1 MKVAILTKF
10 GRVATVMN
18 DQDPQ
23 SIREE
28 VSIPAELAGER
39 VDKAAAQLLSDY
51 SRAELTRWLGEGS
64 LTIDGSV
71 VKPKHKVFGGER
83 LMLSAQRQSRED
95 WHAAQDIALD
105 VLFEDDDLLVLNKPA
120 GLVVHPGAGNADGT
134 LVNALLHHRPDLSQ
148 LARAGIVHRLDK
160 DTSGIMVVAASP
172 LAYQRLVLAI
182 SERFL
187 LQAGSLGPPW
197 VPWAPWAPLGP
208 SGPPGAQG
216 LCGYLHNQQSPCCC
230 CCLC

>member
-1 MKVAILTKF
+1 
-10 GRVATVMN
+10 MN
-18 DQDPQ
+18 DQDLQ

-160 DTSGIMVVAASP
+160 GTSGAIIAAKT
-172 LAYQRLVLAI
+172 AI
-182 SERFL
+182 LRARS
-187 LQAGSLGPPW
+187 
-197 VPWAPWAPLGP
+197 
-208 SGPPGAQG
+208 
-216 LCGYLHNQQSPCCC
+216 C
-230 CCLC
+230 

>member
-23 SIREE
+23 RIREE
-28 VSIPAELAGER
+28 VSIPGELAGER

-83 LMLSAQRQSRED
+83 LMLSAQRQSREED

-105 VLFEDDDLLVLNKPA
+105 VMFEDDDVLVLNKPA

-134 LVNALLHHRPDLSQ
+134 LVNALLYHRPDLSK
-148 LARAGIVHRLDK
+148 LARAGIVHRL
-160 DTSGIMVVAASP
+160 
-172 LAYQRLVLAI
+172 
-182 SERFL
+182 
-187 LQAGSLGPPW
+187 SLI
-197 VPWAPWAPLGP
+197 
-208 SGPPGAQG
+208 
-216 LCGYLHNQQSPCCC
+216 HI
-230 CCLC
+230 